1 MKDVAAQAGVAL
13 KTVSRVVNGEP
24 GVGPGTLARV
34 EQAITE
40 LGYRRNESARQLR
53 SGRAGT
59 LAMVVRDIADPFFAA
74 IGRAVE
80 MTAHRDGQVVMIGST
95 HEDPKREREVALAFC
110 ARRPDAL
117 ILAPI
122 ADSQDYLHPEV
133 EAGLPVVAIDRP
145 AHGILADTVLSDNV
159 GGIRTAVAHLVAH
172 GHRRIGYL
180 GDDPM
185 VFTARERVE
194 AFRAALTEHGITPD
208 ESLIRLAA
216 PTTPGIARSLA
227 ELLGAPT
234 PAPALTP
241 VSTLTPA
248 TAAAPSRATATTA
261 DEASGAAPA
270 PTPGSVPGTATHSRP
285 DAPVTALLTANNRIT
300 AEVLRQLPT
309 MPRRPALIGFDDLE
323 LADLITP
330 GLTVIAQDAEGIGRA
345 AMELLDTRLADPRL
359 PAREVRIPTTLI
371 IRGSAE

>member
-34 EQAITE
+34 EQAIIE

-159 GGIRTAVAHLVAH
+159 GGIRAAVAHLVSH

-180 GDDPM
+180 GDDQM
-185 VFTARERVE
+185 VYTARERVV
-194 AFRAALTEHGITPD
+194 AYRAALAEHGIAGD
-208 ESLIRLAA
+208 EALVRLAA
-216 PTTPGIARSLA
+216 PTPEGIAHSLGD
-227 ELLGAPT
+227 LLGLGP
-234 PAPALTP
+234 
-241 VSTLTPA
+241 
-248 TAAAPSRATATTA
+248 
-261 DEASGAAPA
+261 
-270 PTPGSVPGTATHSRP
+270 VPGGLAG
-285 DAPVTALLTANNRIT
+285 AGPVTALITANNRIT
-300 AEVLRQLPT
+300 AEVLRQLPNL
-309 MPRRPALIGFDDLE
+309 PRRTALIGFDDLE
-323 LADLITP
+323 LADLLVP

-345 AMELLDTRLADPRL
+345 AMELLDTRLTDPRL

>member
-34 EQAITE
+34 EQAIIE

-159 GGIRTAVAHLVAH
+159 GGIRAAVDHLVSH
-172 GHRRIGYL
+172 GHRVIGYL
-180 GDDPM
+180 GDDP
-185 VFTARERVE
+185 VVYTARERVD
-194 AFRAALTEHGITPD
+194 AFRAALVEHGIVPD

-216 PTTPGIARSLA
+216 PTPEGIARSLG
-227 ELLGAPT
+227 ELLGAGAEV
-234 PAPALTP
+234 PA
-241 VSTLTPA
+241 
-248 TAAAPSRATATTA
+248 
-261 DEASGAAPA
+261 GA
-270 PTPGSVPGTATHSRP
+270 
-285 DAPVTALLTANNRIT
+285 VTALLTANNRIT
-300 AEVLRQLPT
+300 AEVLRQLPG
-309 MPRRPALIGFDDLE
+309 MPHRPALIGFDDLE

-345 AMELLDTRLADPRL
+345 AMELLDSRLADPRL
-359 PAREVRIPTTLI
+359 PAREVRIPTRLI
-371 IRGSAE
+371 VRGSAE